1 MIELSSV
8 SKTYKGSLK
17 PAVNDISITIKDS
30 RVTGLLGPNGAGKTT
45 LLKAILGIHFPDK
58 GTITINGHSYE
69 DYREIQ
75 RITGFVS
82 ENARFSEQYLVSE
95 LLWEQASIRYDAGSL
110 KDLPVHAI
118 KKAVKQFALEDVL
131 EKKIKTLSKGYRQ
144 RLSFALAILHD
155 PAILILDEPVSGLD
169 PLQIVEMRKYI
180 NLLSETKTILLST
193 HLMQEAESLCSDII
207 IMHQG
212 KMIATGSAE
221 SICSSVKAKTLEDAF
236 IALVSEKD
244 TDKDGKSRSEMK
256 GVSK

>member
-8 SKTYKGSLK
+8 SKTYKGSQK

-82 ENARFSEQYLVSE
+82 ENSRFPEQYLVSE
-95 LLWEQASIRYDAGSL
+95 LLFEQASIRHEAGSL
-110 KDLPVHAI
+110 KELPVHAI
-118 KKAVKQFALEDVL
+118 QRAVKQFSLEDVL
-131 EKKIKTLSKGYRQ
+131 DKKIKTLSKGYMQ

-155 PAILILDEPVSGLD
+155 PDILILDEPVSGLD

-180 NLLSETKTILLST
+180 HMLSETKTILLST
-193 HLMQEAESLCSDII
+193 HFMQEAESLCSDII

-221 SICSSVKAKTLEDAF
+221 SICASVKARTLEDAF
-236 IALVSEKD
+236 IALVSD
-244 TDKDGKSRSEMK
+244 TDSTTAERSTFEKK
-256 GVSK
+256 GGCV